1 MKVKKFLTIMVG
13 CFCAIFF
20 CASPVKATLIT
31 IKIEGVVD
39 YVGDPYDYLEGKIS
53 PGDAI
58 MGTYT
63 YDTGIPDSTPA
74 YAAVGRYEHF
84 APPAGICVTVG
95 GFEFRTDTLNVDFLV
110 AIANNVTSGGLHDSY
125 WIYSYNNVP
134 LSSGT
139 WVDHIYW
146 SLTDYSATAA
156 VSIDLPATAPVLHDW
171 QENILGIGADR
182 LYGISAHVTSA
193 IPEPTSVLLFA
204 LGGLLLGKRS

>member
-1 MKVKKFLTIMVG
+1 MKRTIGLIAVAAFLW
-13 CFCAIFF
+13 AL
-20 CASPVKATLIT
+20 PVKAALIT

-39 YVGDPYDYLEGKIS
+39 YVGDPYNYLEGKIS

-63 YDTGIPDSTPA
+63 YDTGTPDATPEYPA
-74 YAAVGRYEHF
+74 IGRYEHF

-95 GFEFRTDTLNVDFLV
+95 GFEFRTDTLSVDFLV

-134 LSSGT
+134 LPSGT
-139 WVDHIYW
+139 SVDQIYW
-146 SLTDYSATAA
+146 SLRDYSATA
-156 VSIDLPATAPVLHDW
+156 VSSIDLPPTAPVLHDW

-182 LYGISAHVTSA
+182 LYGISGHDTSA
-193 IPEPTSVLLFA
+193 IPEPTSLLLFA
-204 LGGLLLGKRS
+204 LGGLLLRKRS